1 MSVWWG
7 WRNWKRAP
15 VLPSSR
21 CRSGTSRPRQ
31 PDRVPAKLAAF
42 LPKGAAWVRSEAFN
56 QEVTGGR
63 YTGEFYVDVGADRV
77 YFDTVDPSVP
87 ASTGP

>member
-1 MSVWWG
+1 M
-7 WRNWKRAP
+7 
-15 VLPSSR
+15 LPSSR
-21 CRSGTSRPRQ
+21 CRSGTSGPGSRTGS
-31 PDRVPAKLAAF
+31 PAKLAAF

-63 YTGEFYVDVGADRV
+63 YTGEFYVDAGADRV